1 MKLVLNL
8 RDGIPPLALD
18 VEGDEETI
26 LETVRNAINKGEIL
40 DLTDAKGERVLVPAS
55 AIGYAL
61 VPTRKASPVGFGR
74 M

>member
-18 VEGDEETI
+18 IEGDEDSV
-26 LETVRNAINKGEIL
+26 LETVKNAINKGEIL
-40 DLTDAKGERVLVPAS
+40 DLTDSKGERVLIPAS

-61 VPTRKASPVGFGR
+61 VPSRKSSPVGFGR